1 MDGTTGFTLN
11 GGGRVYFATKPAE
24 DFSDPDM
31 YWQVTLASF
40 FYFYKPNF
48 SIIRIGLSG
57 RMRKIAVFVNLG
69 MLEMI
74 NLFQTFT
81 DYSFIS

>member
-31 YWQVTLASF
+31 YWQVTFAFLSLPIHCFLA
-40 FYFYKPNF
+40 
-48 SIIRIGLSG
+48 
-57 RMRKIAVFVNLG
+57 
-69 MLEMI
+69 
-74 NLFQTFT
+74 T
-81 DYSFIS
+81 